1 MKATKIIKYL
11 TESGI
16 KYDYNDVDIV
26 ITLETDCIWVNGYNE
41 EMHYNKTLHI
51 SQNKYKTYF
60 LIETTGYNMSRTLC
74 STGKQEEIIKVLQ
87 ERLGK

>member
-16 KYDYNDVDIV
+16 KYVYNVNIV

-41 EMHYNKTLHI
+41 KMHYNKALYI

-60 LIETTGYNMSRTLC
+60 LTRRDYKSFGRKAMQIAM
-74 STGKQEEIIKVLQ
+74 GKE
-87 ERLGK
+87 